1 MTKPKPK
8 APWRYVVGMSPH
20 QVTAFE
26 DARSGHVVLRWYN
39 GKGKRALRGL
49 KFSVR
54 GARGQV
60 DRDAERRAIEHADQ
74 WHRDIAAGLWPPTT
88 NGVTRD
94 DTKSLTIVQGWDLA
108 KDPEKGKWN
117 KDTPHRAD
125 IERAIK
131 RAARVWRLE
140 DGTPLTWNDI
150 DRGEL
155 RQLWRSEY
163 ARLQAGGHRGY
174 RGAELT
180 LDLVLAVAAWL
191 RDERHIIPTACLR
204 WDNMMAEF
212 EKDAGEHEPYQP
224 RYTVEEY
231 RKLFKAAW
239 EADERYGLLYDL
251 GAEYRLGQVS
261 PCRRS
266 DLDREKGRLRIQGH
280 GKKQGEIVVLMEA
293 QRANVD
299 YVLTTGYLA
308 GLEAAYEAKQI
319 TDYPL
324 FPGGHFARD
333 RETKRLVS
341 RAEYAERAPLIRDSW
356 MPWHRRAEELA
367 GIPYI
372 KGRGPYG
379 SRRGGVDAADE
390 LAISRKGM
398 RAWGGWANNQMPDNI
413 YANKENEKA
422 RHEAAEVRA
431 LARGGT
437 TGPGIATRE
446 LPETSQNV
454 AKQADGA
461 ESSAGND
468 SAPSGSDA

>member
-1 MTKPKPK
+1 MTTPKPK

-20 QVTAFE
+20 QVIALE
-26 DARSGHVVLRWYN
+26 DRRSGHVVLRWFN
-39 GKGKRALRGL
+39 GHGRRTLRSL

-54 GARGQV
+54 GARGAV
-60 DRDAERRAIEHADQ
+60 DREAERRAIDAADQ
-74 WHRDIAAGLWPPTT
+74 WHRE
-88 NGVTRD
+88 
-94 DTKSLTIVQGWDLA
+94 IVQGVWPRTDQTVAGDEGAALTIQQGWALA

-125 IERAIK
+125 IDRAIT
-131 RAARVWRLE
+131 RAARVWRRD

-163 ARLQAGGHRGY
+163 ARLTAAGHRGY

-180 LDLVLAVAAWL
+180 LDLVLAVGAWL
-191 RDERHIIPTACLR
+191 RDERHIIPTACQR
-204 WDNMMAEF
+204 WEGMVAEF
-212 EKDAGEHEPYQP
+212 QADAGEHTPHRP
-224 RYTVEEY
+224 RYSVDEY
-231 RKLFKAAW
+231 RRLFKAAW

-280 GKKQGEIVVLMEA
+280 GKKQGEVVIFTEA
-293 QRANVD
+293 QRANVE
-299 YVLTTGYLA
+299 YVLTQGFLA
-308 GLEAAYEAKQI
+308 GLEAAYQAKTI
-319 TDYPL
+319 ADYPL

-333 RETKRLVS
+333 KHTKRLAS
-341 RAEYAERAPLIRDSW
+341 RADYATRESLIRDSW
-356 MPWHRRAEELA
+356 MPWHRKAEAIAE
-367 GIPYI
+367 IPYV

-390 LAISRKGM
+390 LSISRKGM
-398 RAWGGWANNQMPDNI
+398 QAWGGWANDQMPNAV
-413 YANKENEKA
+413 YANKESEHA
-422 RHEAAEVRA
+422 RHEAAKVRA

-437 TGPGIATRE
+437 TGPGVSPGE
-446 LPETSQNV
+446 LSQTSQNV
-454 AKQADGA
+454 AKQDDGA
-461 ESSAGND
+461 KSSPGD
-468 SAPSGSDA
+468 ESAPSTPDV